1 MNGMRLWSAVI
12 AVGAGLACETPAG
25 PSGDVA
31 GTAVLTGGLAASQAV
46 VARATGSAQR
56 DALGQPVLLNFSA
69 VKHGDGSVTGS
80 YHYRALGADPVQW
93 LKVRVTC
100 MTVVDGNKAWVAGIT
115 EDAFLPQLI
124 GRVSYFYAFDN
135 GEGAGADADIVS
147 LVRAGDVD
155 GEDQLFCDE
164 LPTVLP
170 NRVIVRG
177 NVQISG

>member
-1 MNGMRLWSAVI
+1 MRGTRLWSAMLV
-12 AVGAGLACETPAG
+12 AGAGLACEAPAG
-25 PSGDVA
+25 PNDEA
-31 GTAVLTGGLAASQAV
+31 HTAAVNGELAASEAV

-56 DALGQPVLLNFSA
+56 DALGAPVLLNFSA
-69 VKHGDGSVTGS
+69 VKHGDGRVTGS
-80 YHYRALGADPVQW
+80 YHYRALGTDPVQW

-124 GRVSYFYAFDN
+124 GRVSYFYATDN
-135 GEGAGADADIVS
+135 GEGAGADSDIVS

-155 GEDQLFCDE
+155 GEDQLFCNE

-170 NRVIVRG
+170 SRVVVRG
-177 NVQISG
+177 NVNISG